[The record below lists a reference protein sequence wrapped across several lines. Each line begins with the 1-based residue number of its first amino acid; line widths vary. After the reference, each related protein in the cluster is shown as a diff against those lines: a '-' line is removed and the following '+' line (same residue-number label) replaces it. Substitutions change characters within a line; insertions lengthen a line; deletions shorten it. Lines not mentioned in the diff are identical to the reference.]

1 MLVAQIITFCLFSKC
16 TFMNLNVYVVFKE
29 ILIKCI
35 KIIFTELLK
44 LKTIIV
50 SENIMFLMF
59 Y

>member
-35 KIIFTELLK
+35 KIIFKELLK